1 MQVDKT
7 ISGSHHQKNTTK
19 EIVIL
24 ALCTALI
31 FIQQIALAGLPNIEL
46 VSLLIIVYAKTFRFK
61 SLYIIYV
68 FAVLEGVFYGFHIWW
83 ITYLY
88 IWTILAL
95 IIIAMNKV
103 KSPFIWAVMSG
114 VFGLLF
120 GMLCAIPYLIIGGPA
135 MAIAY
140 WVSGIP
146 FDIAHCVS
154 NFILCLILWK
164 PLTKITSKLYQHG

>member
-1 MQVDKT
+1 
-7 ISGSHHQKNTTK
+7 
-19 EIVIL
+19 
-24 ALCTALI
+24 
-31 FIQQIALAGLPNIEL
+31 
-46 VSLLIIVYAKTFRFK
+46 
-61 SLYIIYV
+61 
-68 FAVLEGVFYGFHIWW
+68 
-83 ITYLY
+83 
-88 IWTILAL
+88 
-95 IIIAMNKV
+95 MNKV

-164 PLTKITSKLYQHG
+164 PLTRITSKLYQHG